1 MYLIDTNI
9 ILELLLGREKAEDAG
24 RFLLTVPSSELHLS
38 EFSLYS
44 LGIFLS
50 QRKMSDT
57 FLELVDDLIVRG
69 GITVLR
75 LLPEDMRN
83 IVASGDRFGLDFDDA
98 YQYVTA
104 ERYGL
109 TLVSLD
115 GHFDRTERG
124 RRTPADILGKAH

>member
-1 MYLIDTNI
+1 MYLLDTNI
-9 ILELLLGREKAEDAG
+9 LLELLLGREKAEDAD
-24 RFLLTVPSSELHLS
+24 RFLQSVPASELHIS

-50 QRKMSDT
+50 QRRMAET
-57 FLELVDDLIVRG
+57 FLDMVDDLIIRG
-69 GITVLR
+69 RITVIR

-83 IVASGDRFGLDFDDA
+83 LIAACDRYGLDFDDA
-98 YQYVTA
+98 YQYVMA

-115 GHFDRTERG
+115 AHFDKTERG
-124 RRTPADILGKAH
+124 RRTPGDLIARSR